1 MKKVIKAIDTLLKD
15 IRQNAISKAHRHAEI
30 NPDCPECKFRILEG
44 YLEWYKDLLE
54 EDSKIKKKKV
64 KNR

>member
-15 IRQNAISKAHRHAEI
+15 IRQNAISKAHHHAEI

-54 EDSKIKKKKV
+54 EDSEIKRKK
-64 KNR
+64 